1 MTDLTIAWQR
11 LVDAGQTCPR
21 CGDTGSEVRTAAA
34 TLTAALAPL
43 GITVRLAEATINLA
57 QFEQAPLESNRI
69 LIAGRPLED
78 WLGGATSQSPCCDVC
93 GPNDC
98 RTITVDDTTY
108 ETVPAGLIT
117 RAGLLAAAELLAQ
130 PSASHDD
137 PTQETTGTTETCC
150 GPTAEPTDL
159 PSRSLPLAS
168 KAGCC

>member
-69 LIAGRPLED
+69 LIAGVLRQGSCRISGFESD
-78 WLGGATSQSPCCDVC
+78 HTVGVWL
-93 GPNDC
+93 
-98 RTITVDDTTY
+98 
-108 ETVPAGLIT
+108 T
-117 RAGLLAAAELLAQ
+117 RE
-130 PSASHDD
+130 
-137 PTQETTGTTETCC
+137 
-150 GPTAEPTDL
+150 
-159 PSRSLPLAS
+159 
-168 KAGCC
+168 